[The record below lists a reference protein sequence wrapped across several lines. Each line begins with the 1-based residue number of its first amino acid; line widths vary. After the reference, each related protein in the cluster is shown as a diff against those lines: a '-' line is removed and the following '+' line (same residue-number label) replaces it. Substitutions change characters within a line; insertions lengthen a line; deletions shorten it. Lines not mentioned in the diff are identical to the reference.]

1 MDFIPRAVDP
11 QYRKC
16 PADFSRTRKLP
27 LHQIIAFI
35 LHLVAQGPGAGL
47 DIEAGRFFT
56 QAQAMG
62 IWPEAQPAGRSAISQ
77 CRAKLPWEIF
87 RDLLVKANALAEQF
101 WAAAPDQLWHGLRV
115 LAIDGSKFT
124 LPASAELRE
133 EFDPQSGLEYPC
145 KGHYPQALVNTLYDV
160 MRRLPLARTVVS
172 IHDSERAQVHNLLPF
187 APDSSIILFD
197 RGYPAFDL
205 LETLTDQFAGHFL
218 MRGPASN
225 TFREIE
231 DFIRSGQT
239 DAEILLRPSKRY
251 LESLP
256 SHLRRTKCDATIR
269 LRAMRL
275 ESPDGKLS
283 VLLTD
288 LLDGAVYPPAEL
300 IELYMRRW
308 CIEEYYRQEKI
319 VMDVETFHGRT
330 ANAIRQELFAAAV
343 MTVIARI
350 MAAVTEEN
358 HALKPG
364 QTQAKNALFATA
376 QVACLLAAE
385 APAAALKIF
394 ERLLEQIARIK
405 YYPPKTKRPPQP
417 RITKRSPKKWN
428 LGNRSIHAIP

>member
-1 MDFIPRAVDP
+1 MDFIPRVVDP

-16 PADFSRTRKLP
+16 PADFSRKRKLP

-35 LHLVAQGPGAGL
+35 LHLVAKGPAAGM

-56 QAQAMG
+56 QAQALG
-62 IWPEAQPAGRSAISQ
+62 LWPEAQPAGRSAISQ

-87 RDLLVKANALAEQF
+87 RDLLVKANALAAQL
-101 WAAAPDQLWHGLRV
+101 WVPAPDHLWHGLRV

-124 LPASAELRE
+124 LPASAELRK
-133 EFDPQSGLEYPC
+133 EFDPQSGLDNPN

-172 IHDSERAQVHNLLPF
+172 IHDSERVQVHKLLPY

-205 LETLTDQFAGHFL
+205 LETLTCHFTGHFL

-231 DFIRSGQT
+231 DFMQSGKT
-239 DAEILLRPSKRY
+239 DAVILLRPSKKY

-256 SHLRRTKCDATIR
+256 SSLRRIKCDATIH
-269 LRAMRL
+269 LRAIRM

-288 LLDGAVYPPAEL
+288 LLDGAIYPPAEL
-300 IELYMRRW
+300 IELYLRRW
-308 CIEEYYRQEKI
+308 RIEEYYRQEKI

-350 MAAVTEEN
+350 MAALTEEN

-385 APAAALKIF
+385 APAVAIEIF

-405 YYPPKTKRPPQP
+405 YYPPKSKRPPQP

-428 LGNRSIHAIP
+428 LGNRSIQAIP